1 MERIEPFMEKNNE
14 GSREEMKKIQT
25 PGSLADQIEASKYL
39 EIEAQKRGA
48 RMQEDQDRVRRLQ
61 TEIKSEFPKIEL
73 DLSKD
78 KGPTGKGRRGEVL
91 AAEHAWSTEKTK
103 VRTPTRPTIPPPT
116 PKKSFFG
123 RLFS

>member
-1 MERIEPFMEKNNE
+1 MERIESFIEKSNE
-14 GSREEMKKIQT
+14 GNMEEVKKVEA
-25 PGSLADQIEASKYL
+25 PSFLADQIEASKYL

-61 TEIKSEFPKIEL
+61 TEIKSQFPKIEL

-78 KGPTGKGRRGEVL
+78 SGPTGKGRRGEVL

-103 VRTPTRPTIPPPT
+103 AGTPARPIAPPPA
-116 PKKSFFG
+116 PKKGFFG